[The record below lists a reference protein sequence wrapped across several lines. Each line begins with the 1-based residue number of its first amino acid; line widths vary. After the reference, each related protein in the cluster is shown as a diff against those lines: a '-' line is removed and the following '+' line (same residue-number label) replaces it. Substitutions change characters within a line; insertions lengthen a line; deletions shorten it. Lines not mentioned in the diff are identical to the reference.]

1 MVDALC
7 HELEIRKDY
16 LGNQPIET
24 IYFGGGTP
32 SILLHEELTQLLTTV
47 HTYFDTSLLSEVT
60 MEANPDDI
68 TPENITFWKTS
79 GINRLSVGL
88 QSFKQ
93 SDLNWMNRAHT
104 VEESYSCVAMA
115 IQNGIENL
123 TVDLIYGLPGLTN
136 EEWIHHIETVIKMG
150 VQHVSAYCLTV
161 EEGTALDTFVEK
173 GKIIPASENTQA
185 EQFLLLV
192 ETLEK
197 HGFLQYEISNFCR
210 PGFESR
216 HNSNY
221 WKGIHYL
228 GAGPSAHSYNG
239 YSRSWN
245 IRNNHTYMNA
255 IEQQTSWFET
265 EELTS
270 TDIYNEL
277 LLTGLRTVY
286 GVNLHQLEQIFPIDV
301 RFHTQVDQLCE
312 QGLMEK
318 KSDSIRLTK
327 SGRLQADRIASDLF
341 RLHDEN

>member
-1 MVDALC
+1 MLPQRRIVFNVFFYQALFNKNTK
-7 HELEIRKDY
+7 LDTSVWANKDFIVLNIWASWCVPCQIEHPFLMSLKDKNKINIIGLNY
-16 LGNQPIET
+16 KDESKNAKNFLKKYGNPYSIIGIDKKGE
-24 IYFGGGTP
+24 FA
-32 SILLHEELTQLLTTV
+32 ILLGAYGVPE
-47 HTYFDTSLLSEVT
+47 TYV
-60 MEANPDDI
+60 
-68 TPENITFWKTS
+68 
-79 GINRLSVGL
+79 
-88 QSFKQ
+88 
-93 SDLNWMNRAHT
+93 
-104 VEESYSCVAMA
+104 
-115 IQNGIENL
+115 
-123 TVDLIYGLPGLTN
+123 
-136 EEWIHHIETVIKMG
+136 
-150 VQHVSAYCLTV
+150 
-161 EEGTALDTFVEK
+161 VEK

>member
-1 MVDALC
+1 MIDAIC
-7 HELEIRKDY
+7 NELELRNKY
-16 LGNQPIET
+16 LGNHPIET

-32 SILLHEELTQLLTTV
+32 SILLPEEVTQLLNAV
-47 HTYFDTSLLSEVT
+47 HTYFDTSLLSEVS

-68 TPENITFWKTS
+68 TPENIGFWKTS
-79 GINRLSVGL
+79 GINRLSIGL

-93 SDLNWMNRAHT
+93 EDLKWMNRAHT
-104 VEESYSCVAMA
+104 VQESYSCVASA
-115 IQNGIENL
+115 VQNGIKNL
-123 TVDLIYGLPGLTN
+123 TVDLIYGLPGLTS
-136 EEWIHHIETVIKMG
+136 EEWINHIETVIKMG
-150 VQHVSAYCLTV
+150 VQHVSAYCLTI

-173 GKIIPASENTQA
+173 GKIIPASESSQA

-192 ETLEK
+192 ETLER
-197 HGFLQYEISNFCR
+197 HGFLQYEISNFCK
-210 PGFESR
+210 PGFESK

-239 YSRSWN
+239 RSRSWN

-270 TDIYNEL
+270 TDVYNEL

-286 GVNLHQLEQIFPIDV
+286 GVNLHQLEQILPLDGS
-301 RFHTQVDQLCE
+301 FHTHIDQLCD
-312 QGLMEK
+312 QGLMK
-318 KSDSIRLTK
+318 KNSDSIRLTK
-327 SGRLQADRIASDLF
+327 IGRLQADRIASDLF
-341 RLHDEN
+341 RLSE